1 MIEFEPDPEIDRWL
15 EYLDREILFEPYP
28 DPYPELTQEDEEP
41 PE

>member
-28 DPYPELTQEDEEP
+28 ELTQEDEEP